1 MSHVG
6 VSRVRRVAR
15 LLSQGHVRDQPS
27 ARVGTEERGCGHAM
41 HIKKKARV
49 FGGETARF
57 HARAQ
62 VTRVNAC
69 TCMRIIRL
77 AMKIGCEVGC
87 VVGSCLTRSQP
98 WMQLSCMMIG
108 RTCKTRDLRGCRN
121 IYLLSVGWDVCTL
134 TWRHWHDN
142 DSFKKDG
149 KHAYRRRAKPG
160 PRRGRHPLSSVPAVM
175 TQVARPVSH
184 LDCTIH

>member
-1 MSHVG
+1 
-6 VSRVRRVAR
+6 
-15 LLSQGHVRDQPS
+15 
-27 ARVGTEERGCGHAM
+27 M

-87 VVGSCLTRSQP
+87 VVGSCVTRSQP
-98 WMQLSCMMIG
+98 WMQLSCMRIG
-108 RTCKTRDLRGCRN
+108 RICKTLELAIC
-121 IYLLSVGWDVCTL
+121 VDVETYIC
-134 TWRHWHDN
+134 
-142 DSFKKDG
+142 
-149 KHAYRRRAKPG
+149 
-160 PRRGRHPLSSVPAVM
+160 
-175 TQVARPVSH
+175 
-184 LDCTIH
+184 